1 MRIITLKF
9 ANRCT
14 ETRQY
19 LKAGDVVLYNPSS
32 KKVWSQKSSKYQKFI
47 SKTNKKLIV

>member
-9 ANRCT
+9 ANRCA
-14 ETRQY
+14 ETRLY

-32 KKVWSQKSSKYQKFI
+32 KKVWSQQSSKYQKFI
-47 SKTNKKLIV
+47 NKTSKKVTV